1 MIDFLRGRLAVK
13 EIDYVV
19 LDVNGVGYR
28 VWCPNPHEPKFR
40 DGEELTLFVHY
51 HVREDAHLLFGFPT
65 REEQYLFRRLIE
77 VSGIGPK
84 VALGILGGA
93 RPEAVISAIR
103 SDNLNFLCKLPG
115 IGKKTAQRL
124 ILDLKDKLG
133 AALEGG
139 GALSSASWA
148 SSIDIGLG
156 LDLVP
161 AESSTGVSSEWQAAK
176 EVLLALGYSEA
187 EADRAIQSVRGK
199 LSETDSSVDIIVRH
213 ALQALYKQ

>member
-40 DGEELTLFVHY
+40 DGEELTLFCHY

-84 VALGILGGA
+84 VALGMLGGA
-93 RPEAVISAIR
+93 RPETIISAIR
-103 SDNLNFLCKLPG
+103 GDNLTFLCKLPG

-124 ILDLKDKLG
+124 VLDLKDKLG
-133 AALEGG
+133 AALERG
-139 GALSSASWA
+139 GALGDATWA
-148 SSIDIGLG
+148 NGIDVGLG
-156 LDLVP
+156 LDLSP
-161 AESSTGVSSEWQAAK
+161 ASSSSSDTSEWQAAK
-176 EVLLALGYSEA
+176 EALQALGYNEA
-187 EADRAIQSVRGK
+187 ESDRALQATRAKV
-199 LSETDSSVDIIVRH
+199 SEKDASVDVIVRH
-213 ALQALYKQ
+213 ALKVLYAQ